1 MVMKMKNLKINL
13 GVLATSAVLLVG
25 SLVPAQAAYQ
35 SNGSFGAVHLYNAG
49 SQLATSYGWT
59 SQAVGSSSAESSNAV
74 FTCPAT
80 ATGVSTFL
88 ASAANT
94 SDPSKWDA
102 FATIGFAPGTK
113 EVEQPNLSPAAQVLG
128 NAGLVKSSGG
138 SFNLGVACTRE
149 NGVQLLSAYYRTIT
163 ITAGTG
169 AYTAVATATDSVGT
183 SLPTPT
189 WAVTTPVSPAPSN
202 REAGSVYVGDVLT
215 ATKNEPT
222 IFPGDYTTAFQW
234 KRNGNAIAN
243 KTAATYTVVEA
254 DGYAKITVDVTY
266 TAAGVS
272 VTKASTQT
280 PLVLGGSAVLGGNV
294 SMSAGVSA
302 IQNGFLELSVPA
314 NAAAVFTSP
323 TIENNYSI
331 TRGTLGNIQINDSR
345 WVTTDGWDLTADVD
359 TFKDGT
365 KEIVKSNF
373 GLAPRKVDNLTTA
386 TGHTLGTARVA
397 GSAEYPTAFASA
409 AKYADLGNTGVTVL
423 NADLT
428 LRAPRTTLAGTY
440 TSKVTLTLATK

>member
-1 MVMKMKNLKINL
+1 MKKITFNV
-13 GVLATSAVLLVG
+13 GVLTASAALIMS

-35 SNGSFGAVHLYNAG
+35 SNGSFGAVHLYNG
-49 SQLATSYGWT
+49 SYVLSSSFAWT
-59 SQAVGSSSAESSNAV
+59 GEVVGSSSSTASNAV
-74 FTCPAT
+74 LSCPAT
-80 ATGVSTFL
+80 STGASTFL
-88 ASAANT
+88 ATAA
-94 SDPSKWDA
+94 
-102 FATIGFAPGTK
+102 ATTVPGSWNAYAPLSFKAGTK
-113 EVEQPNLSPAAQVLG
+113 DILQPNLSPADQVNG
-128 NAGLVKSSGG
+128 NALGVKTSGG
-138 SFNLGVACTRE
+138 TFNLGVACTS
-149 NGVQLLSAYYRTIT
+149 NSGVTVLAAYFATIT
-163 ITAGTG
+163 VTASTG
-169 AYTAVATATDSVGT
+169 AYTAAATATDSVGT

-202 REAGSVYVGDVLT
+202 REVGSVYVGDVLT

-222 IFPGDYTTAFQW
+222 IFPGDYTATYQW
-234 KRNGNAIAN
+234 MRNGNAIAN
-243 KTAATYTVVEA
+243 QTAATYTVVDA
-254 DGYAKITVDVTY
+254 DGYAKISVDVTY

-272 VTKASTQT
+272 VAKASTQS

-294 SMSAGVSA
+294 TMSAGVSA

-314 NAAAVFTSP
+314 SAAAAFTAP

-365 KEIVKSNF
+365 KEIAKSNF
-373 GLAPRKVDNLTTA
+373 GLAPKKVANLTTA
-386 TGHTLGTARVA
+386 TGQTLSTATVA
-397 GSAEYPTAFASA
+397 GSASYPTAFASA
-409 AKYADLGNTGVTVL
+409 AKLADLGDTGITVL

-428 LRAPRTTLAGTY
+428 LRAPRTTLSGTY

>member
-1 MVMKMKNLKINL
+1 MKKTTLNL
-13 GVLATSAVLLVG
+13 GVVLASAALLVS

-35 SNGSFGAVHLYNAG
+35 SNGSFGAVHLYNG
-49 SQLATSYGWT
+49 SYVLSNTFAWDGEV
-59 SQAVGSSSAESSNAV
+59 VGSASSTASDAV
-74 FTCPAT
+74 LSCPAT
-80 ATGVSTFL
+80 ATGAATFL
-88 ASAANT
+88 STAANT
-94 SDPSKWDA
+94 TVPGSWNA
-102 FATIGFAPGTK
+102 FAPIAFSSGTK
-113 EVEQPNLSPAAQVLG
+113 NILQPNLSPDAQTSG
-128 NAGLVKSSGG
+128 NALGVKTSGG
-138 SFNLGVACTRE
+138 TFNLGVACTS
-149 NGVQLLSAYYRTIT
+149 NSGVTVLAAFYRTIT
-163 ITAGTG
+163 VTASTG
-169 AYTAVATATDSVGT
+169 AYTAAATATDSVGT

-202 REAGSVYVGDVLT
+202 REVGSVYVGDVLT

-222 IFPGDYTTAFQW
+222 IFPGDYTATFQW

-243 KTAATYTVVEA
+243 QTAATYTVLDA
-254 DGYAKITVDVTY
+254 DGYAKVSVDVTY

-272 VTKASTQT
+272 VAKASTQT

-294 SMSAGVSA
+294 TMSAGVSA

-314 NAAAVFTSP
+314 LAAAAFTAP

-331 TRGTLGNIQINDSR
+331 TRGTLGNIQVNDSR

-365 KEIVKSNF
+365 KEIAKSNF
-373 GLAPRKVDNLTTA
+373 GLAPKKVANLTTA
-386 TGHTLGTARVA
+386 TGQTLATATVA
-397 GSAEYPTAFASA
+397 GSATYPTAFASA
-409 AKYADLGNTGVTVL
+409 AKLADLGDTGITVL

>member
-1 MVMKMKNLKINL
+1 MSFNV
-13 GVLATSAVLLVG
+13 GVLTASAALIMS

-35 SNGSFGAVHLYNAG
+35 SNGSFGAVHLYN
-49 SQLATSYGWT
+49 QSYVLSNSFTWDGEV
-59 SQAVGSSSAESSNAV
+59 VGSASSTASDVALS
-74 FTCPAT
+74 CPAT
-80 ATGVSTFL
+80 ANGAATFL
-88 ASAANT
+88 STAANT
-94 SDPSKWDA
+94 TVPGSWNA
-102 FATIGFAPGTK
+102 YAPLSFKSGTK
-113 EVEQPNLSPAAQVLG
+113 DILQPNLSPAAQVNG
-128 NAGLVKSSGG
+128 NALGVKASGG
-138 SFNLGVACTRE
+138 TFNLGVACTSN
-149 NGVQLLSAYYRTIT
+149 NGVTVLAAFYRTIT
-163 ITAGTG
+163 VTASTG
-169 AYTAVATATDSVGT
+169 AYTAAATATDSVGT

-243 KTAATYTVVEA
+243 QTAATYTVVDA
-254 DGYAKITVDVTY
+254 DGYAKITVEVTY

-272 VTKASTQT
+272 VAKASTQT

-294 SMSAGVSA
+294 TMSAGVSA

-314 NAAAVFTSP
+314 NAAAVFTAP

-359 TFKDGT
+359 TFKDGS
-365 KEIVKSNF
+365 KEIAKSNF
-373 GLAPRKVDNLTTA
+373 GLAPRKVANLTTA
-386 TGHTLGTARVA
+386 TGQTLATSTVA
-397 GSAEYPTAFASA
+397 GSATYPTAFASA
-409 AKYADLGNTGVTVL
+409 AKLADLGDTGITVL

>member
-1 MVMKMKNLKINL
+1 MKKNILRAGVVAAAAAMLIGNL
-13 GVLATSAVLLVG
+13 S
-25 SLVPAQAAYQ
+25 PAQAAYQ
-35 SNGSFGAVHLYNAG
+35 SNDSFGALYLYDGSYALTSSGAWAG
-49 SQLATSYGWT
+49 QV
-59 SQAVGSSSAESSNAV
+59 VGSSSATASDAV
-74 FTCPAT
+74 LACPST
-80 ATGVSTFL
+80 STGAFTFL
-88 ASAANT
+88 STSANT
-94 SDPSKWDA
+94 RTPASWNAK
-102 FATIGFAPGTK
+102 APLSFSSGTK
-113 EVEQPNLSPAAQVLG
+113 NILQPDLSPASQVNG
-128 NAGLVKSSGG
+128 NADGVKTNGG
-138 SFNLGVACTRE
+138 TYNLGVGCTSN
-149 NGVQLLSAYYRTIT
+149 NGVTLVAAFYRTIT
-163 ITAGTG
+163 VTAGTG
-169 AYTAVATATDSVGT
+169 AYTAAATATDSVGT

-243 KTAATYTVVEA
+243 QTAATYTVVDA
-254 DGYAKITVDVTY
+254 DGYAKITVDVVY

-272 VTKASTQT
+272 VAKPSTQT

-294 SMSAGVSA
+294 TMSAGVSA

-314 NAAAVFTSP
+314 NAAAVFTAP

-359 TFKDGT
+359 NFKDGS

-373 GLAPRKVDNLTTA
+373 GLAPRKVANLTTA
-386 TGHTLGTARVA
+386 TGHTLGTATVA
-397 GSAEYPTAFASA
+397 GSAGYPTAFASA
-409 AKYADLGNTGVTVL
+409 AKLADLGDTGITVL

>member
-1 MVMKMKNLKINL
+1 MKKTTLNL
-13 GVLATSAVLLVG
+13 GVVLASAALLVS

-35 SNGSFGAVHLYNAG
+35 SNGSFGAVHLYNG
-49 SQLATSYGWT
+49 SFVLSNTFDWDGEV
-59 SQAVGSSSAESSNAV
+59 VGSSSSTASNAEFV
-74 FTCPAT
+74 CPAT
-80 ATGVSTFL
+80 ADGVSTFL
-88 ASAANT
+88 ATAANT
-94 SDPSKWDA
+94 TAPGSWNA
-102 FATIGFAPGTK
+102 FAPIAFRSGTK
-113 EVEQPNLSPAAQVLG
+113 NVRQPNLSPASQVNG
-128 NAGLVKSSGG
+128 NALGVKTSGG
-138 SFNLGVACTRE
+138 TFNLGVACTSN
-149 NGVQLLSAYYRTIT
+149 NGVTVLAAYYTTIT
-163 ITAGTG
+163 VTASTG
-169 AYTAVATATDSVGT
+169 AYTAAAPATDSVGT

-189 WAVTTPVSPAPSN
+189 VAVTTPVSPAPSN

-243 KTAATYTVVEA
+243 QTNATYTVVEA
-254 DGYAKITVDVTY
+254 DGYARITVDVVY

-272 VTKASTQT
+272 VTKSSTQT

-294 SMSAGVSA
+294 TMSAGVSA
-302 IQNGFLELSVPA
+302 IQNGFLELSIPA
-314 NAAAVFTSP
+314 AAAAVFTSP

-345 WVTTDGWDLTADVD
+345 WVTTDGWDLAADVD

-365 KEIVKSNF
+365 KEIAKSNF

-386 TGHTLGTARVA
+386 TGQTLATATVA
-397 GSAEYPTAFASA
+397 GSATYPTAFASA
-409 AKYADLGNTGVTVL
+409 AKFADLGNTGVTVL